1 MDECLEASNP
11 KQAASATQ
19 GRGMDKCQ
27 EVSDMKHAAAQGR
40 RGMDECL
47 ISDMKHAPAAATQ
60 GRRGMDECLEASNM
74 KPAAAVAAAQG
85 RGMDE
90 CLDVS
95 FILPDP
101 DEELKRLVHTIVEL
115 GGQEGDDIPDQA
127 RTLVADMEHIMEKY
141 SYLKSNNQFVTAL
154 SVLCKSNVRS
164 VRQDAER
171 LLLTIDTQFIQ
182 SDCANPIINLIR
194 SGIVTEGNG
203 K

>member
-1 MDECLEASNP
+1 MDECLGVSNP
-11 KQAASATQ
+11 KQAAS
-19 GRGMDKCQ
+19 
-27 EVSDMKHAAAQGR
+27 AAQGR

-47 ISDMKHAPAAATQ
+47 EVSNSKQAASASQ
-60 GRRGMDECLEASNM
+60 GRHTEE
-74 KPAAAVAAAQG
+74 
-85 RGMDE
+85 
-90 CLDVS
+90 
-95 FILPDP
+95 DP

-164 VRQDAER
+164 VRRDAER
-171 LLLTIDTQFIQ
+171 LLLTIDNQFIQ
-182 SDCANPIINLIR
+182 SDCANPIINLIQ
-194 SGIVTEGNG
+194 SGIITEGNG